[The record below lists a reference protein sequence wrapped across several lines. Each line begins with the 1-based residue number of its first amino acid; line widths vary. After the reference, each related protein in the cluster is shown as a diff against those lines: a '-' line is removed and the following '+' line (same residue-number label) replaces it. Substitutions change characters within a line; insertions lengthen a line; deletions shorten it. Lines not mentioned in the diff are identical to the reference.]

1 MHAAHKLN
9 ILTLYQKYFHAK
21 YCMYTVSSTIAYGNE
36 WKRSGQ
42 LNNVPCNLGMQS
54 LYHHSET
61 TSLIVSSLG
70 PKGLLAVATSQ
81 SCCTASIDIPEPNL
95 NKADP
100 STSHPTEDHMVIPA
114 TQPLFLAQ

>member
-1 MHAAHKLN
+1 
-9 ILTLYQKYFHAK
+9 
-21 YCMYTVSSTIAYGNE
+21 MYTVSSTIAYGNE

-61 TSLIVSSLG
+61 TSLIVLSLG
-70 PKGLLAVATSQ
+70 PKGLLALATFQ
-81 SCCTASIDIPEPNL
+81 SCSTASTGAPEPNSS
-95 NKADP
+95 KAKANP
-100 STSHPTEDHMVIPA
+100 STSHLTEDHIFIPA